1 VRLKHC
7 PASQAAE
14 EEEEEEEE
22 EEDRVNEIDL
32 CIIAPITV
40 RFLGKLQLYFCV
52 EHVKCKYVLNFM

>member
-14 EEEEEEEE
+14 EEEEEN
-22 EEDRVNEIDL
+22 RVNEIDL

-40 RFLGKLQLYFCV
+40 RFLAKLQLYFCV